1 MTAKTSKDV
10 TEESDGTGADE
21 TVAGEV
27 EETEETEETAPK
39 PAAKRKRRVRVIEVL
54 EDEDLDEVLE
64 SLENEDEDEDEE
76 PAPRKK
82 PAAKTTTAKKATTA
96 TKTATAKKAKPPVEI
111 IEAEDEEAE
120 EAEEEPEPKP
130 ARRTSA
136 AASSAEPALLGLPR
150 NAAIVV
156 VVLVALLASV
166 AIWQWRSASGA
177 AGEKDE
183 RAAVVARASAFG
195 DLATSYNA
203 TNYQSQMDK
212 IQKLMA
218 GDLLE
223 RYKSSTA
230 QTLPQAFKTSPQAA
244 LTSKTK
250 QVYVGSVDGKFAT
263 VVVAVDITVSDGKSQ
278 NSAPQSLIRLSLV
291 KEGGE
296 WKVSQMSASGDD
308 GSGSGSLPGV
318 PSGQQTPQPKSEPTE
333 KPKN

>member
-10 TEESDGTGADE
+10 TEETDGTGADE
-21 TVAGEV
+21 TVADEV
-27 EETEETEETAPK
+27 EETEEPTPK

-64 SLENEDEDEDEE
+64 SLENEDEDEDEDEE

-82 PAAKTTTAKKATTA
+82 PVAKKAATA
-96 TKTATAKKAKPPVEI
+96 KQATPAKRATAAKKAKPPVEI
-111 IEAEDEEAE
+111 IEAEDEED
-120 EAEEEPEPKP
+120 EEEPEPGP

-136 AASSAEPALLGLPR
+136 AASSAQPTLLGLPR

-156 VVLVALLASV
+156 VVLVALLASA

-250 QVYVGSVDGKFAT
+250 QVYVGNIDGKFAT
-263 VVVAVDITVSDGKSQ
+263 VVVAVDIAVSDGKSQ

-291 KEGGE
+291 KEGDE
-296 WKVSQMSASGDD
+296 WKVSQMNASGDD
-308 GSGSGSLPGV
+308 GSGAGSLPGV
-318 PSGQQTPQPKSEPTE
+318 PSGQQTQQPKSEQSE

>member
-10 TEESDGTGADE
+10 TEEHDGAGAAE
-21 TVAGEV
+21 TGEV
-27 EETEETEETAPK
+27 EETETPR

-64 SLENEDEDEDEE
+64 SLENEDDEDEE

-82 PAAKTTTAKKATTA
+82 PAAAKPATAKKPVA
-96 TKTATAKKAKPPVEI
+96 AKKAKPPVEI
-111 IEAEDEEAE
+111 EAAEDEADD
-120 EAEEEPEPKP
+120 EEEPAPKP

-136 AASSAEPALLGLPR
+136 AADGAQPTFLGLPR

-183 RAAVVARASAFG
+183 RAAVVARATAFG

-203 TNYQSQMDK
+203 ANYQDQMTK
-212 IQKLMA
+212 IQKLMT

-223 RYKSSTA
+223 RYRSSTV
-230 QTLPQAFKTSPQAA
+230 QSLPQAFKTSPQAA

-278 NSAPQSLIRLSLV
+278 SAAPQSLIRLSLV
-291 KEGGE
+291 KDGGE
-296 WKVSQMSASGDD
+296 WKVSQMNASGDD
-308 GSGSGSLPGV
+308 GSGTGSLPSV
-318 PSGQQTPQPKSEPTE
+318 PSGQQTQQPSGEKTQ

>member
-10 TEESDGTGADE
+10 TGKTVGAETDE
-21 TVAGEV
+21 TVADEVEV
-27 EETEETEETAPK
+27 EETTPK

-64 SLENEDEDEDEE
+64 SLEDEDDEE
-76 PAPRKK
+76 PAPKK
-82 PAAKTTTAKKATTA
+82 RTV
-96 TKTATAKKAKPPVEI
+96 AKKAKPAIVEAD
-111 IEAEDEEAE
+111 EEDEE
-120 EAEEEPEPKP
+120 EAEPAPEP

-136 AASSAEPALLGLPR
+136 AADDAQPTLLGLPR
-150 NAAIVV
+150 NAAIVA

-166 AIWQWRSASGA
+166 AIWQWRSASAA
-177 AGEKDE
+177 AGEEDE

-203 TNYQSQMDK
+203 ANYESQMKK
-212 IQKLMA
+212 IQGLMA

-223 RYKSSTA
+223 RYKSSTV
-230 QTLPQAFKTSPQAA
+230 QSLPQAFKSSPQAA

-263 VVVAVDITVSDGKSQ
+263 VVVSVDITVSDGKNQSA
-278 NSAPQSLIRLSLV
+278 APQSLIRLSLV
-291 KEGGE
+291 KENGE
-296 WKVSQMSASGDD
+296 WKVSQMHASGDD
-308 GSGSGSLPGV
+308 GSGSGGLPGV
-318 PSGQQTPQPKSEPTE
+318 PNGQQTQQPKNDKSE